1 MYMSNKSSNVL
12 AASKF
17 SFFKNKVCDT
27 LIGFMFFI
35 NALYVDVMIFFNF
48 LYKSS
53 PFFKY
58 IADVAKY
65 NNQIIHSILFE
76 YKIEPYN
83 KRWINIS
90 YLHADI
96 NNIYLNENYDHYYE
110 ELIDNTSLLAE
121 QLNNNYQVLN
131 SQSIDY
137 TLLTMTYKDQY
148 IVRSEFLDLQNNN
161 FEKILF
167 NEKVRKPF
175 LQITYTEPNNDKVS
189 IDMNLP
195 ESYYLENNELFCATF
210 VKRYLEYQNK
220 PYNFDLDYEIKIM
233 DSDINEFTLSN
244 EDYIVITKDGY
255 EVKSKKK

>member
-1 MYMSNKSSNVL
+1 MSNKSSNVL

-53 PFFKY
+53 PFLKH

-65 NNQIIHSILFE
+65 NSQIIHSILFE
-76 YKIEPYN
+76 YKIEPYH
-83 KRWINIS
+83 KLWINIS
-90 YLHADI
+90 YLQADI
-96 NNIYLNENYDHYYE
+96 DNIYLIENYDDYYE
-110 ELIDNTSLLAE
+110 ELVCNKQLLNEQINT
-121 QLNNNYQVLN
+121 NYQVL
-131 SQSIDY
+131 SSVYCDY
-137 TLLTMTYKDQY
+137 KILIMTYKGQY
-148 IVRSEFLDLQNNN
+148 IVRSEFLDLQDNN
-161 FEKILF
+161 FEKMLF
-167 NEKVRKPF
+167 NEKVKKPF
-175 LQITYTEPNNDKVS
+175 LQITYIEPNNKVS

-195 ESYYLENNELFCATF
+195 ESYYLENNELFSATF
-210 VKRYLEYQNK
+210 VKRYLEYKNK
-220 PYNFDLDYEIKIM
+220 PYNFDLDYEINIM
-233 DSDINEFTLSN
+233 DSDINQITLTN